1 MSSATV
7 KLGTR
12 NLTLSNM
19 EKVLY
24 PDADFT
30 KADVIHYYLSLA
42 DVLLPHLKDRP
53 FTLKRYPNGV
63 NEMHFYEKRCPSHKP
78 SWVKTTCVPSR
89 GKGGRIDYCLVND
102 APTLAWIAN
111 LASLELHT
119 LLSMAKNIQQ
129 PTMVVFDL
137 DPGPPAEVI
146 DACRIGL
153 RMRDLFSKLGLETF
167 VKHSGGKGLHL
178 VIPLNTKVTFDDTKE
193 FAKAIAMLFEQQYPK
208 EVVHLMR
215 KDLRGGKVFIDWS

>member
-1 MSSATV
+1 MFRCSAFNAMSSTTV
-7 KLGTR
+7 KLGSR

-30 KADVIHYYLSLA
+30 KADVIHYYLTLA
-42 DVLLPHLKDRP
+42 PILLPHLKDRP
-53 FTLKRYPNGV
+53 FTLKRYPNGIDG
-63 NEMHFYEKRCPSHKP
+63 MHFYEKRCPSHKP
-78 SWVKTTCVPSR
+78 DWVKTAYVPSR

-102 APTLAWIAN
+102 AATLAWIAN

-119 LLSMAKNIQQ
+119 LLSKWQNIQQ

-137 DPGPPAEVI
+137 DPGPPAGVL

-167 VKHSGGKGLHL
+167 VKH
-178 VIPLNTKVTFDDTKE
+178 
-193 FAKAIAMLFEQQYPK
+193 
-208 EVVHLMR
+208 
-215 KDLRGGKVFIDWS
+215 